1 MSNPLFNI
9 QYGLFVITTQNGD
22 RDNGCISNTVAQVT
36 AQPNRISVAL
46 NKGNFTTELIQHSG
60 RFTASILSEAADF
73 ELFKHFGFQ
82 SGRTVDKFADFTDC
96 RRVNNGTFAIT
107 RGTNAFI
114 SAEVEQTIDLGTH
127 MLFIGLVT
135 EMETLSDIPSATY
148 NYYQANIKPKPQPVG
163 QTVEGKTIW
172 RCSICGYEYVGEEL
186 PDDFICPICKHPA
199 SDFVKV
205 SAEAEA
211 SVANKYAGTKTE
223 KNLEAAF
230 AGESMARNKYTYYA
244 SVAKKNG
251 YEQIAALFLKTAE
264 NEKEHAKL
272 WFKHLGGVG
281 TTAENLLHAAEG
293 ENYEWTD
300 MYETFAREAD
310 EEGFHELAEQFR
322 GVAAIEKRHEER
334 YRALLHNVETAEVF
348 QKSGV
353 SVWECRNCGHIV
365 VGTTAPDV
373 CPVCSHPQA
382 YFEINAENY

>member
-251 YEQIAALFLKTAE
+251 YEQIAAQIMNGELAAGEQLPPIRTVAVNLRISVIPVKQAWEQLEREGFISTAVGRGSFV
-264 NEKEHAKL
+264 NELAHHEISSKRT
-272 WFKHLGGVG
+272 
-281 TTAENLLHAAEG
+281 TTAEELLSRDLA
-293 ENYEWTD
+293 TC
-300 MYETFAREAD
+300 REMGLSL
-310 EEGFHELAEQFR
+310 EE
-322 GVAAIEKRHEER
+322 IID
-334 YRALLHNVETAEVF
+334 
-348 QKSGV
+348 
-353 SVWECRNCGHIV
+353 IV
-365 VGTTAPDV
+365 KK
-373 CPVCSHPQA
+373 
-382 YFEINAENY
+382 NW